1 MNTVTPLGHI
11 IVDYAN
17 CNVTLGT
24 YRLRER
30 VCPSWKKLKDD
41 LYSRFHLCRVCHSL
55 CHPRLVTCL
64 MLRPVYK

>member
-30 VCPSWKKLKDD
+30 VCPSWKKLKMIYILDFISAG
-41 LYSRFHLCRVCHSL
+41 YAI
-55 CHPRLVTCL
+55 
-64 MLRPVYK
+64 VYATHAWLPA